1 MNNKKTSMADHI
13 FNEWTY
19 QTEKQER
26 TKAGA
31 NAKISAERL
40 VKNFNMKKSKEKNLK
55 IKEKGKDNLINKLDS
70 CDWTDSKLVSKV
82 INDYIKFSKNHVD
95 ERDGSK
101 ELIVSFKNFLRR
113 AKIIETKSMIKLIE
127 SLIAWKLE
135 ISDNPFQPTIEVDPF
150 DYLNKCKIDDELVYR
165 VILAGRY
172 SKLKELWIWKEL
184 LEKSFNRFKNFLRNN
199 LENLDYALKW
209 QSCDFTEL
217 FWECHLLV
225 TGGLHT
231 FIFDNFSECWELDEE
246 ILKLL
251 LKSGYDIM
259 ESDYKYFRWIKKEN
273 FLNILHERKD
283 KEIEDDE

>member
-1 MNNKKTSMADHI
+1 MNNKKTSMADLI

-26 TKAGA
+26 TKAEA

-82 INDYIKFSKNHVD
+82 INDYIKFSKNYVE
-95 ERDGSK
+95 EREGSK
-101 ELIVSFKNFLRR
+101 ELILSFKNFLER
-113 AKIIETKSMIKLIE
+113 AKLIETKSMIKLI
-127 SLIAWKLE
+127 SSVMAWKLE
-135 ISDNPFQPTIEVDPF
+135 ITDKTYQPTIEVDPF
-150 DYLNKCKIDDELVYR
+150 DYLDKCEINDELVYR

-172 SKLKELWIWKEL
+172 SDLEKLWIGKDL
-184 LEKSFNRFKNFLRNN
+184 LEKSFKRFKNFLENN
-199 LENLDYALKW
+199 LDDLKYASKW
-209 QSCDFTEL
+209 GTPEFDEL
-217 FWECHLLV
+217 FWAACFPLSGDLHL
-225 TGGLHT
+225 
-231 FIFDNFSECWELDEE
+231 FIYDNFSEYWELDED
-246 ILKLL
+246 ILNLL

-273 FLNILHERKD
+273 FLNRLNERKD